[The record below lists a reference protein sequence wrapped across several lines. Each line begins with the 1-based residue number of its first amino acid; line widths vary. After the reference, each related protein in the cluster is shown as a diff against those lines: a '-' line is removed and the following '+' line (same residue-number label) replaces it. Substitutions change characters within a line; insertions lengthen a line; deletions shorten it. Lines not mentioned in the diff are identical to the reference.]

1 MRRVSSIFLSVVVM
15 ATAVV
20 ELRAASEPFGLSKI
34 VPPGVKH
41 AEWQKILANVEGQR
55 REIDECLNEP
65 DRCDD
70 GERRFLKIVK
80 GASVRDGRSRI
91 QFVNEQING
100 EIHYTPDA
108 VQWASAD
115 ADVDVW
121 SLPLGEQ
128 GSLET
133 QTGDCEDYALAK
145 YEVFRQVGIPDENLR
160 VLVVY
165 DTIAAKDHAVLAILE
180 EGKWLILD
188 NRWNKAAEDKE
199 LWNFLPLF
207 VVEKTGVH
215 MLAKVFRLNDSVT
228 IPPPPAR
235 GPR

>member
-1 MRRVSSIFLSVVVM
+1 M
-15 ATAVV
+15 ATAIV

-34 VPPGVKH
+34 VPPGARH
-41 AEWQKILANVEGQR
+41 TEWQTIPANVEAQR
-55 REIDECLNEP
+55 REINECLNEP

-100 EIHYTPDA
+100 EIHYTPDGA
-108 VQWASAD
+108 QWASAD
-115 ADVDVW
+115 ADIDVW
-121 SLPLGEQ
+121 SLPLGEK

-145 YEVFRQVGIPDENLR
+145 YEVFRQVGIPDEDLR
-160 VLVVY
+160 MLVVF
-165 DTIAAKDHAVLAILE
+165 DTIAGRDHAVLAVFE

-199 LWNFLPLF
+199 LWNFKPLF
-207 VVEKTGVH
+207 VVG
-215 MLAKVFRLNDSVT
+215 
-228 IPPPPAR
+228 PAFTCS
-235 GPR
+235 PKYFV